1 MELSEKK
8 RVIIV
13 TAILLIIAVI
23 SFFWIAGIAS
33 AEENF
38 DGTYKSL
45 DAKRVTVTEL
55 MGATMA
61 SSVAVSMLPSDVGNS
76 IADRLADLSGYFM
89 FILAAII
96 FEKWL
101 CTLTGFLAFKILI
114 PIACLILIAVQFF
127 ESEKLKAMGV
137 NLLLVGILI
146 FAIIPAS
153 TMITEKIDSSYQASV
168 QQTIDDSN
176 KTAKTVKKSNA
187 KDSSWLEK
195 AKDSLTA
202 GVKNKIEQFENLL
215 NRTIEHLAVLIV
227 TSCVIPIAVIL
238 FFFWLIKLITGVSIS
253 LPRFKGSKMFKR
265 NRE

>member
-1 MELSEKK
+1 MELSDK
-8 RVIIV
+8 RKVIIV

-45 DAKRVTVTEL
+45 DARRVTVTEL

-168 QQTIDDSN
+168 QQTIDESKEN
-176 KTAKTVKKSNA
+176 TKQVKKA
-187 KDSSWLEK
+187 DKDSSWFEK

>member
-1 MELSEKK
+1 
-8 RVIIV
+8 
-13 TAILLIIAVI
+13 
-23 SFFWIAGIAS
+23 
-33 AEENF
+33 
-38 DGTYKSL
+38 
-45 DAKRVTVTEL
+45 
-55 MGATMA
+55 
-61 SSVAVSMLPSDVGNS
+61 
-76 IADRLADLSGYFM
+76 M

-168 QQTIDDSN
+168 QQTIDESKEN
-176 KTAKTVKKSNA
+176 AKQVKKA
-187 KDSSWLEK
+187 DKDSSWLEK